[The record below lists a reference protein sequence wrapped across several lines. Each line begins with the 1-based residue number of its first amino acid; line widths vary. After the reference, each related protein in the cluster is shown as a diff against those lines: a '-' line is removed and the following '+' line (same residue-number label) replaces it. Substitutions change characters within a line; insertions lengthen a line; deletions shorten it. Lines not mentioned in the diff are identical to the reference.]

1 MGSSMVTVSKRLKR
15 VIARP
20 FQWKRQRTIVALE
33 FAGPWLKLAQVTAR
47 AKGKRLVKLV
57 ARRVAVQ
64 EEFSK
69 TLLGLLKEGMIPTD
83 SVFISI
89 PRNLVTV
96 RNLQLPTTDPHEL
109 KEMIDLQAAKQTPY
123 SKDEIIADF
132 QVVRSSPEGHTD
144 VVLVTTHRSVSNR
157 CLKILEDSHLKAEGI
172 RLSSQGV
179 LNGYRMIRDSTR
191 DEESG
196 PIGVLDIDSHFS
208 DFIVILNGQIS
219 FTKALSIGLAK
230 LLAGREQEI
239 DKFTEEIQRAV
250 DIYENEG
257 IERRITKLVIT
268 GAEIELRDLI
278 PGLTEK
284 LGLPVESISLMDNIP
299 GAPEML
305 DLPEAHRGSLSFA
318 AVLGLAWNP
327 EGAKIDLTPQEVRIR
342 KAFEN
347 KGRAIMFTGI
357 LVISIL
363 AAPTALISQHI
374 YFKKQH
380 LEHLRQEIL
389 RTQQEASEVE
399 GLRKKIKIIRDA
411 TRLQNSSL
419 EILSVLHKII
429 PSDIYVKAI
438 TFEEGSHLIL
448 KGVSRKMST
457 VFEFLSILEK
467 QPNFHH
473 VKTKHVTRSGTKR
486 GNKETDFEITCP
498 LTKANEV

>member
-1 MGSSMVTVSKRLKR
+1 MGSSMVTVSKHLKR
-15 VIARP
+15 VIPRP
-20 FQWKRQRTIVALE
+20 FQLKRQRTIVALE
-33 FAGPWLKLAQVTAR
+33 FGDEWLKLAQVTVSAR
-47 AKGKRLVKLV
+47 GKRLVKLV
-57 ARRVAVQ
+57 ARRVALQ
-64 EEFSK
+64 EEASK
-69 TLLGLLKEGMIPTD
+69 TLLGLLKEAMIPTD
-83 SVFISI
+83 SVLISI

-123 SKDEIIADF
+123 SEDEIIADF

-144 VVLVTTHRSVSNR
+144 VVLVTAHRSVSNR
-157 CLKILEDSHLKAEGI
+157 CLKILEDTHLKAEGI

-179 LNGYRMIRDSTR
+179 LDGYRMIRGSTR

-208 DFIVILNGQIS
+208 DFMAILNGQIS

-230 LLAGREQEI
+230 LLAGREKEI

-257 IERRITKLVIT
+257 IGRRITKLVIT
-268 GAEIELRDLI
+268 GAEIELRGLI

-284 LGLPVESISLMDNIP
+284 LHLPVERISLMDNIP

-342 KAFEN
+342 KALEN

-363 AAPTALISQHI
+363 TALTTLILQHI
-374 YFKKQH
+374 YFKKQY
-380 LEHLRQEIL
+380 LEQLDQAVL
-389 RTQQEASEVE
+389 RTQQGASEVVA
-399 GLRKKIKIIRDA
+399 LKKKIKIISDT

-419 EILSVLHKII
+419 EILSVLYKII
-429 PSDIYVKAI
+429 PSDIYLKAI

-457 VFEFLSILEK
+457 VFEFLSVLEK
-467 QPNFHH
+467 HPNFHH
-473 VKTKHVTRSGTKR
+473 VKTKHVSRSSREG
-486 GNKETDFEITCP
+486 GNEETDFEIICP
-498 LTKANEV
+498 LTEANEV